1 MRREGGMPRIE
12 MMGFGCVEKKKKT
25 VAFEMKHPGSTSGET
40 ILKVFK
46 KNRI

>member
-1 MRREGGMPRIE
+1 MSRIE
-12 MMGFGCVEKKKKT
+12 MMGFGCVEKKKT

-46 KNRI
+46 KNRV